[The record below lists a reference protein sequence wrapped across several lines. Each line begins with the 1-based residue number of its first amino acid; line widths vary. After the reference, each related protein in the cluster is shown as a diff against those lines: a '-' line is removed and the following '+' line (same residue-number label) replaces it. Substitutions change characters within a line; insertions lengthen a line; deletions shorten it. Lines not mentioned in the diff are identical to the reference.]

1 MQTETLG
8 IGRGLARLGIAV
20 RLLTASLADTVL
32 AQGGSQPAPPVAGCS
47 WSPPRAAT
55 GGVADEAEEDDGND
69 PRIVGTVR
77 APAGMREDNQDAL
90 ASLVSISEDR
100 AVEIALAAI
109 PDAQRRRVR
118 EVELEIEQGYV
129 VWGVETELQ
138 RGESGPDRIVEV
150 IVDAGSGQ
158 VLYVECEDDDD

>member
-1 MQTETLG
+1 MQTETLS
-8 IGRGLARLGIAV
+8 IGRGLARLGLAIG
-20 RLLTASLADTVL
+20 LLTASVADTVL
-32 AQGGSQPAPPVAGCS
+32 AQGGSPPVAGCS
-47 WSPPRAAT
+47 WSPNRAAT
-55 GGVADEAEEDDGND
+55 GSVADEAEEDDGND

-129 VWGVETELQ
+129 VWGVETELR